1 MFSPEALNPT
11 YMKQNGAG
19 KRFRRMF
26 GSWSP
31 VELRRFIE
39 YKAEGTG
46 KTTVY
51 INPKYTL
58 QKCSKCGYVDKNN
71 RHGSFS
77 NVVIVDSN

>member
-1 MFSPEALNPT
+1 MFSLEALNLT

-31 VELRRFIE
+31 VELRRFIK

-46 KTTVY
+46 KTTV
-51 INPKYTL
+51 
-58 QKCSKCGYVDKNN
+58 
-71 RHGSFS
+71 
-77 NVVIVDSN
+77 

>member
-1 MFSPEALNPT
+1 MFSLVTLNPT

-31 VELRRFIE
+31 VEFWRFIE

-71 RHGSFS
+71 RHDSFS
-77 NVVIVDSN
+77 NLVIVD